1 MDQTETFIMSR
12 PRRVTRY
19 HNAIYPYDPAS
30 LRVVNSIPAVHK
42 SSQKLSSE
50 LNRTVAQLSHS
61 VESLRSGL
69 HGSLSYEQFMA
80 DMLYHDEVVLANR
93 QFLQYAFVTFEL
105 LANHGSP
112 VLPHKKTMTQGRAFL
127 TNRRLIVLSNEGT
140 CSTAVAGVAYTGTKP
155 SKYSVKCEAGD
166 AFHYQYLPLSS
177 IRAVEFD
184 AIIGA
189 SMSTYIDSQEACC
202 LLKMLSWLGHAMC
215 LRSWNEVGRVSNPSL
230 NQRVL
235 KLSVDLP
242 PWGNPCIVSIY
253 VQPTVSMLLVKEFLR
268 DLQSYSPAM
277 KIKSCEKEA

>member
-1 MDQTETFIMSR
+1 MMITSQPGRE
-12 PRRVTRY
+12 
-19 HNAIYPYDPAS
+19 NAIYPYDPES
-30 LRVVNSIPAVHK
+30 LQVVNSIPAKHK
-42 SSQKLSSE
+42 SSQRLSEEIS
-50 LNRTVAQLSHS
+50 RTVADLSQN

-69 HGSLSYEQFMA
+69 HGNLSYEQFMA
-80 DMLYHDEVVLANR
+80 DMMYHDEVVLANR

-105 LANHGSP
+105 LSNPGSP
-112 VLPHKKTMTQGRAFL
+112 VLPLKKNMTQGRAFL

-140 CSTAVAGVAYTGTKP
+140 CSTAVSGFPLTSVKP

-202 LLKMLSWLGHAMC
+202 LLKMLSWFGQAMC
-215 LRSWNEVGRVSNPSL
+215 LRSWYEVGRVSNPSL

-242 PWGNPCIVSIY
+242 PWGNPCIMSIY
-253 VQPTVSMLLVKEFLR
+253 VQPTVSLLLVKEFLR